1 MPSHDERGLVC
12 LRNLVVINI
21 LSSGL
26 SLAKLFVVIKIK
38 ATVLLK
44 DFLINDFV
52 ILD

>member
-1 MPSHDERGLVC
+1 MPSHDERGPVC

-21 LSSGL
+21 LSSAV
-26 SLAKLFVVIKIK
+26 SLAKLFVVLKIK

-44 DFLINDFV
+44 DFLIHDFV